1 VSRSFELPEADWATV
16 GTVGEPGQR
25 TFYLQARQG
34 DQLVT
39 LKLEKQQVAAMSQ
52 FLGEILSDLPAP
64 DDPAGGS
71 TDLVEPV
78 LAEWAV
84 GALQLA
90 YDPSADRI
98 VILAEE
104 FGTAGDED
112 IEDVEEV
119 EDGEDSGLDDPE
131 GSMDDPDLGPV
142 SAGLATGEEQAVGR
156 IGITRAHAASLA
168 RTGWELVGAGRP
180 TCTLCGHPIDPE
192 GHSCPRT
199 NGHGPPGR

>member
-1 VSRSFELPEADWATV
+1 MSRSFELPEADWATV

-142 SAGLATGEEQAVGR
+142 SAGLAAGEEQAVGR

-168 RTGWELVGAGRP
+168 RRGWELVGAGRP